1 MGMLDKT
8 LVVVDDDEVLPD
20 VGVEVLS
27 FSRYLSEYP
36 RKGEHRVRVLNLCH
50 TERYLSKGYYC
61 SLLAEARQ
69 HRVLPSVNT
78 INDLRNAHQALVTVD
93 LPSPARLGL
102 STGSEPLVLDVF
114 FGRCADARLQK
125 LAARVF
131 SQYPAPLLRVTLRYA
146 QGWRI
151 DVVRRIALTDLEPSE
166 RERFNAQLR
175 EFITSVWRQPRKRGR
190 AMRWNLAILMEPDET
205 LPPSDKGAIRRMI
218 KAASKVNIEAELIT
232 QEDYSRLTEYDALF
246 IRTTTSIDHY
256 TYRFARKAELSGMVV
271 IDDPTSIL
279 RCCNKVYLHD
289 AFSYSGVPSP
299 RTRIYAGA
307 GEAELDSIEA
317 EFGYPLVLK
326 VPESAFS
333 RGVFK
338 VRDRAELAEKLK
350 DILKDTAL
358 VLVQE
363 YLYTEFD
370 WRIGVLRGRAI
381 YACRY
386 LMAPNHWQIY
396 NHGAGKKSKSG
407 GFETLPTFEVPRAV
421 LDAALK
427 ACAVVGRGLYGVD
440 VKQRGNQ
447 AFVIEVNDNPSI
459 EHGVE
464 DAYLGDELYMLLMSE
479 FANSLESRGR

>member
-1 MGMLDKT
+1 MMDKT

-36 RKGEHRVRVLNLCH
+36 RKGEYRVRVLNLCH

-78 INDLRNAHQALVTVD
+78 INDLRTVQQALVTLD

-102 STGSEPLVLDVF
+102 IDSGEALVLDVF
-114 FGRCADARLQK
+114 FGRSADPRLQK

-131 SQYPAPLLRVTLRYA
+131 NQYPAPLLRVTLRYA

-151 DVVRRIALTDLEPSE
+151 DTVRRIALADLDAFE
-166 RERFNAQLR
+166 RERFNTQLR
-175 EFITSVWRQPRKRGR
+175 EFIASVWRQPRRRGR
-190 AMRWNLAILMEPDET
+190 AMRWNLAILVEPDEL
-205 LPPSDKGAIRRMI
+205 LPPSDRGAIRRMI
-218 KAASKVNIEAELIT
+218 KAAGKVSIAAELIT

-299 RTRIYAGA
+299 RTRLLAGA
-307 GEAELDSIEA
+307 GASELDAIEA
-317 EFGYPLVLK
+317 EFSYPLVLK

-338 VRDRAELAEKLK
+338 VRDRRELEEKLRE
-350 DILKDTAL
+350 ILRDTAL

-386 LMAPNHWQIY
+386 HMAPNHWQIY
-396 NHGAGKKSKSG
+396 NHGAAKGASG

-459 EHGVE
+459 EHKVE

>member
-1 MGMLDKT
+1 MMDKT
-8 LVVVDDDEVLPD
+8 LVVVDDDETLPD
-20 VGVEVLS
+20 VGVEIIS
-27 FSRYLSEYP
+27 FSKYLAEYP
-36 RKGEHRVRVLNLCH
+36 RKGQHRVRVLNLCH

-78 INDLRNAHQALVTVD
+78 INDLRNVQQALVTVD
-93 LPSPARLGL
+93 LPSPSRLGL
-102 STGSEPLVLDVF
+102 NGGQDVLTLDLF
-114 FGRCADARLQK
+114 FGRSADARLQK

-131 SQYPAPLLRVTLRYA
+131 NQYPAPLLRVSLRFA

-151 DVVRRIALTDLEPSE
+151 EAVRRIALADLEAPE

-175 EFITSVWRQPRKRGR
+175 EFIASVWRQPRRRGR
-190 AMRWNLAILMEPDET
+190 AMRWNLAILVEPEEA

-218 KAASKVNIEAELIT
+218 KAAGKVNIAAELIT
-232 QEDYSRLTEYDALF
+232 KDDYNRLTEYDALF

-289 AFSYSGVPSP
+289 AFTYSGVPSP
-299 RTRIYAGA
+299 RTRIHAGA
-307 GEAELDSIEA
+307 NASDLDAIES
-317 EFGYPLVLK
+317 EFAYPLVLK

-338 VRDRAELAEKLK
+338 VNDRASLAEKLRE
-350 DILKDTAL
+350 ILQDTAL

-396 NHGAGKKSKSG
+396 NHSAGKGKSG

-421 LDAALK
+421 LDAAIK
-427 ACAVVGRGLYGVD
+427 ACSVVGRGLYGVD

-459 EHGVE
+459 EHSVE
-464 DAYLGDELYMLLMSE
+464 DAYLGDELYMLLMAE
-479 FANSLESRGR
+479 FANSLEARGR